1 MRIIGID
8 PGFGRLGIAIIDY
21 TQGKEVFVH
30 SECFE
35 TSKKDSFQT
44 RLKQIGEKISQICDE
59 WRPDSCGIESL
70 FFEKNQK
77 TAMNVSEA
85 RGVIVYELLRHN
97 VSVSDYTPLQVKIAL
112 TGFGKAHKDQVAFMV
127 TKILGIESKDKI
139 DDELDA
145 LALAMTHGASQKR
158 TVL

>member
-21 TQGKEVFVH
+21 EAGKETFVH

-35 TSKKDSFQT
+35 TDKKESFQV
-44 RLKQIGEKISQICDE
+44 RLQQIGKKIAQVCEE
-59 WRPDSCGIESL
+59 WRPESCGIESL

-77 TAMNVSEA
+77 TAMAVSEA
-85 RGVIVYELLRHN
+85 RGVIVYELLCHN
-97 VSVSDYTPLQVKIAL
+97 VTVFDYTPLQVKIAL
-112 TGFGKAHKDQVAFMV
+112 TGFGKAEKEQVAFMV
-127 TKILGIESKDKI
+127 TKILGIESKGRI

-145 LALAMTHGASQKR
+145 LALAITHGASHKR
-158 TVL
+158 QM